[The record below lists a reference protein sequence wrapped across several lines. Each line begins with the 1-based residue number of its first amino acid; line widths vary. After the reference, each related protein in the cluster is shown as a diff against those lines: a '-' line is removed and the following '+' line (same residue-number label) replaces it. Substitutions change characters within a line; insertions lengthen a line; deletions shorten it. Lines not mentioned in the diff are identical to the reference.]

1 MTVAFIAHRREPS
14 DACVRHGGVFV
25 SPSPRYSYVSLC
37 LPVCIVATPCCYC
50 LISSVSSHCLHRYL
64 YSEFVPGTWP
74 YGSSVCCFK
83 TTRQQQHSSVCVPS
97 VHGSGAFGLITN
109 NPKPTVSAL
118 RESVI
123 DTGTSSPP
131 FLSHGS
137 YFPKVRCSGRL
148 SSWRPVPSSSN
159 EPGAQASS
167 PARPSHGYADVAA
180 ADVGRGYQRPIG
192 STWRTCQ

>member
-37 LPVCIVATPCCYC
+37 PLVCIVATPCCYC

-109 NPKPTVSAL
+109 NPKPTVSAV
-118 RESVI
+118 REIRYRHRNV
-123 DTGTSSPP
+123 SPLP
-131 FLSHGS
+131 F
-137 YFPKVRCSGRL
+137 
-148 SSWRPVPSSSN
+148 SN
-159 EPGAQASS
+159 
-167 PARPSHGYADVAA
+167 
-180 ADVGRGYQRPIG
+180 G
-192 STWRTCQ
+192 STRSGNSDGSGHEQRVSIPRGPDESGAEASP